1 MVLVGAASLLGCLIQ
16 RRVVLEVLESLSSRL
31 GEGLERSAQSV
42 LGVF

>member
-31 GEGLERSAQSV
+31 GERSAQSV